1 VITNTSFIDGSYFRT
16 RNIFKIKR
24 NVADMIPFIMFFIAA
39 DSSGKSEQ
47 WSVACSTP
55 NILVRKGWSN
65 GVLKPGDKV
74 SVTFRPMKDGSKAG
88 QLLTIIT
95 AKGETLKDHDY

>member
-1 VITNTSFIDGSYFRT
+1 
-16 RNIFKIKR
+16 
-24 NVADMIPFIMFFIAA
+24 MIPFIMFFIAA